1 MKENTMTDDKNAE
14 GRPDPFDE
22 QTPNDPID
30 TSDWGRKMVGSIFR
44 GCNMPNSRVDGCN
57 MGQAT
62 FYQTNLDGC
71 TFDDVGIR
79 NSTLNNISLG
89 NSKIT
94 NSCLTNLEID
104 GNLTG
109 MVIQG
114 IPLSDL
120 FDAYEKVTGKKVD

>member
-1 MKENTMTDDKNAE
+1 MSDDKKAE
-14 GRPDPFDE
+14 AHQDPFDPN
-22 QTPNDPID
+22 TPNDPMVVG
-30 TSDWGRKMVGSIFR
+30 GRRMMGSTFQDNVTVGTKFLRS
-44 GCNMPNSRVDGCN
+44 N
-57 MGQAT
+57 MGESH
-62 FYQTNLDGC
+62 FYQTNLDGS

-114 IPLSDL
+114 IPLKDL
-120 FDAYEKVTGKKVD
+120 FDAYEQVTGKKVDR